1 MHSSKLLEVFQVL
14 EKTEIKQLGRF
25 LQIPSFIQ
33 IKQRNKALLLLEYLL
48 KYHRQEGIRAL
59 DKEVVFQHVFP
70 GESYT
75 SNKIDKLMARLL
87 KAAKKFIVYTHSTL
101 EHDGEEQLLVLARFY
116 RSRELEKQFQQ
127 CMAQLQRRQ
136 TDPHHQDADFY
147 YRRYLIEREVTH
159 YASLYNK
166 RRDDL
171 NLPQTLQSL
180 DAFYLIAKLEYACW
194 SLAQRI
200 SAPLEVENSL
210 SLLDLLLPRIATDYA
225 PHYPLLRLYYEAYR
239 LLRYDDVSD
248 GAQVLQEQLTLLGP
262 QVPLEQLQA
271 LQAIY
276 RSYII
281 REYNLG
287 EQESPQEIYELYR
300 RHLEAGYLYRQGG
313 IHPGMLRNIVTF
325 GLKAQAFDWVFDL
338 LQSHQ
343 HKIIGT
349 KHPEEVYRFNLAS
362 YYFARQ
368 DYAATLQNLGGY
380 EEDTYYKIAAK
391 RLELQVYFETQSDLL
406 EPKMTAFK
414 VFIYRV
420 SKKVLPAEP
429 FKRNNNFITL
439 LRQINSPQVFKN
451 QRKIDKL
458 IEKIRTLGAVAER
471 EWLLEKLLRMQ

>member
-1 MHSSKLLEVFQVL
+1 MYSSKLLEVFNVL

-33 IKQRNKALLLLEYLL
+33 IKQRHKALLLLEYLL
-48 KYHRQEGIRAL
+48 KHHRQEGSKAL
-59 DKEVVFQHVFP
+59 QKEVVFQYIFS
-70 GESYT
+70 GESYA

-87 KAAKKFIVYTHSTL
+87 KAAKKFIVYTYADL
-101 EHDGEEQLLVLARFY
+101 EQNEERQLLVLARFY
-116 RSRELEKQFQQ
+116 RSKELEKQFQQ
-127 CMAQLQRRQ
+127 CIAQLQKRQ
-136 TDPHHQDADFY
+136 ADSTQQDADYF

-159 YASLYNK
+159 FASLHNK
-166 RRDDL
+166 RRGDL

-200 SAPLEVENSL
+200 SAPLEVEKSL
-210 SLLDLLLPRIATDYA
+210 GLLDLLLPRIKNDYL
-225 PHYPLLRLYYEAYR
+225 PLYPLMHLYYEAYL
-239 LLRYDDVSD
+239 LLRHSD
-248 GAQVLQEQLTLLGP
+248 QSEGPHRLQSLLEELAP

-287 EQESPQEIYELYR
+287 EEEKTQEIYVLYR
-300 RHLEAGYLYRQGG
+300 RHLEQGYLYRAGG

-325 GLKAQAFDWVFDL
+325 GLKAQAFDWVFEL
-338 LQSHQ
+338 LQNHQ

-349 KHPEEVYRFNLAS
+349 KHPQEVFQFNLAN
-362 YYFARQ
+362 YYFARK
-368 DYAATLQNLGGY
+368 DYKAALQHLGGY

-391 RLELQVYFETQSDLL
+391 RLELQVYFEIQSDLL

-420 SKKVLPAEP
+420 SKKILPAEP
-429 FKRNNNFITL
+429 FKRNNNFINL
-439 LRQINSPQVFKN
+439 LRQINSPQIFKN
-451 QRKIDKL
+451 EKKIDKL
-458 IEKIRTLGAVAER
+458 VEKIHTLGAVAER
-471 EWLLEKLLRMQ
+471 EWLLEKLLLQR